1 MEAIITFN
9 GKAFSESIVDIVKEF
24 QKIGWGILNPQGMVE
39 YLPVGDNERYNWKE
53 ENIEESKLYD
63 ILLTKMA
70 RKEPVGINLFY
81 HGGTEGISMIADN
94 TEEIILGLSI
104 NRKIINDNHTDTAW
118 YLENIIYKLLDNGVR
133 LLAYKVEEQED

>member
-1 MEAIITFN
+1 MEAIITLN

-63 ILLTKMA
+63 ILLTKIA
-70 RKEPVGINLFY
+70 RKELVGINLFY

-133 LLAYKVEEQED
+133 LLAYKVKEQED

>member
-63 ILLTKMA
+63 ILLTKIA

>member
-63 ILLTKMA
+63 ILLTKIA
-70 RKEPVGINLFY
+70 RKELVGINLFY

>member
-63 ILLTKMA
+63 ILLMKIA